1 MIDKIGRPSQTP
13 SSIPRG
19 PNRNHDKLRS
29 IRSTRNA
36 ISASTSG
43 LGEKVGVFRRLFKSI

>member
-13 SSIPRG
+13 SSIPNG

-36 ISASTSG
+36 ISAGTSG
-43 LGEKVGVFRRLFKSI
+43 LGEKVGVFRRLFRSI